1 MSESSRARWR
11 GAVPWIVSAC
21 LLIYVFGWAT
31 DWERLRD
38 ATEKAN
44 LPLFLACAIA
54 DRMAFFVIW
63 TWLSAVALRRFVFDV
78 PIGSIFAI
86 RGGSELARVVS
97 NHLSDAA
104 YFLGVVR
111 LAGGRMDA
119 VIASALVPVV
129 SHFFVMLVQMT
140 LAMPFLRGGIAGNPS
155 VVVVAGLLW
164 SIIIF
169 GAVAVWL
176 FRSRR
181 VSFPGIDRV
190 VGWLD
195 RFPLRKLAPFLWG
208 FALLAVFDVQIQWL
222 ASHAFGVP
230 IEWSA
235 LAARIPIVY
244 LSFVIPTLGNFGTR
258 ELAWAALF
266 EDFGPRDSLI
276 AYALSINTI
285 FLLLNAIIGTLFLR
299 RALEL
304 IRAVRQARRDGEP
317 VPRPILIDPTDP

>member
-1 MSESSRARWR
+1 MSGPSRARWQ
-11 GAVPWIVSAC
+11 GALPWIVSAC
-21 LLIYVFGWAT
+21 LLVYVFGWAT
-31 DWERLRD
+31 DWQRLQA

-44 LPLFLACAIA
+44 LPLFVAFAIA

-63 TWLSAVALRRFVFDV
+63 TWLSAIAIRRFVADV
-78 PIGSIFAI
+78 PVASVFAI

-129 SHFFVMLVQMT
+129 SHFSVMLVQMT
-140 LAMPFLRGGIAGNPS
+140 LALPFLKGGLAGNRS
-155 VVVVAGLLW
+155 VVAVAGVLW
-164 SIIIF
+164 TII
-169 GAVAVWL
+169 GLGTLAVWL

-181 VSFPGIDRV
+181 VSFPGIERV
-190 VGWLD
+190 VAWLD
-195 RFPLRKLAPFLWG
+195 RFPPRELAPFLWG
-208 FALLAVFDVQIQWL
+208 FALLAAFDVQIQWL

-266 EDFGPRDSLI
+266 EDFGPRDALI
-276 AYALSINTI
+276 AYALSINAI
-285 FLLLNAIIGTLFLR
+285 FLLLNAVIGVLFLG

-304 IRAVRQARRDGEP
+304 IGAVRRARREGEP
-317 VPRPILIDPTDP
+317 VPRPILHDPTDL